1 MRSSFPWLLVI
12 CAVGAVVTWAAIRY
26 ARRRQLFDLPGER
39 RSHRVSTPRGGGV
52 GIVVSQLLACVLG
65 GIWLPQ
71 AALTL
76 TAFALGLLLVA
87 GIGWWDD
94 HKPLPA
100 LPRLFIHL
108 LAGLLLGWLVWQG
121 TGSLWKALLCALL
134 GVSLINIWNFM
145 DGINGLASTQAIIVG
160 IGVGLLL
167 PAPYALAAWSLVAG
181 CAGFLPFNFP
191 RARIFMG
198 DVGSGAL
205 GYLVAGLLALGI
217 SVTDVALPLWLMLPT
232 AFFIDAGLTLLGR
245 MARGESWMQ
254 AHTQHLYQVWVKN
267 ERSHVFVTFLY
278 ALFSI
283 VGAILAA
290 LFSGLPPEWGW
301 AGGVTWVAV
310 GTAAWFLLRARAY
323 QPG

>member
-1 MRSSFPWLLVI
+1 MLSSFPWLLVI

-65 GIWLPQ
+65 GVWLPQ

-181 CAGFLPFNFP
+181 CAGFLPFNCP

-290 LFSGLPPEWGW
+290 LFSGRPPEGGW